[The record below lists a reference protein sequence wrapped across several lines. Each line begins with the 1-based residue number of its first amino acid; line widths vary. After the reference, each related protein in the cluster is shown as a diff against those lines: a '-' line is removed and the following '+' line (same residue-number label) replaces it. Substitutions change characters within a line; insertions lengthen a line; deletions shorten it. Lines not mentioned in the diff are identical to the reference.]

1 MEGMK
6 RIEYEQQL
14 NAGDIVEAGLFERWR
29 LVVVRSYMTL
39 MGEYVEALTTDGEL
53 VEIRVDRLAGER
65 GVVIGNVPLADIVSG
80 VLKAAGI
87 EDEEVDG

>member
-29 LVVVRSYMTL
+29 LVVRSYMTL

-53 VEIRVDRLAGER
+53 VEIRVARLAGER
-65 GVVIGNVPLADIVSG
+65 GVVIGNVPLADIVRG

-87 EDEEVDG
+87 EKEEM